1 MKRNIYIGCGF
12 LTSVVCLFFAFRG
25 IGWAEV
31 TATLKRANLW
41 LLTAAVLFQL
51 LALAFAG
58 LRWKKIINLSEISW
72 SQASGSMMV
81 GFLVNNI
88 LPGRMGE
95 LVRPVLLSQE
105 TQKSKAFLFG
115 TVVLDRISDL
125 LVLVLLAVWSFSVFP
140 SLSWGRDVSLAGGIV
155 LLGLFF
161 LIGLF
166 CYSAAGPGIERIV
179 YQRSPVRIRLK
190 AVDFLQKLRLGFR
203 SIESVQ
209 QGIVVFL
216 LSCSLWA
223 ASFFSLYCT
232 LVSFGLGIPLLGM
245 VFLLAVLNL
254 GSLIPSSPGYVGTY
268 QLLAIAVLSAFAVRK
283 AEALGFILVF
293 HAVWYVPQTFL
304 GLVVL
309 IQKNLRL
316 GQLLEK

>member
-1 MKRNIYIGCGF
+1 M
-12 LTSVVCLFFAFRG
+12 
-25 IGWAEV
+25 
-31 TATLKRANLW
+31 KRANLW
-41 LLTAAVLFQL
+41 LLTAAGLFQL

-72 SQASGSMMV
+72 SQASASMIV

-95 LVRPVLLSQE
+95 LVRPVLLSRE

-125 LVLVLLAVWSFSVFP
+125 LVLVLLAVWSFGVFP
-140 SLSWGRDVSLAGGIV
+140 FLSWGREVSLAGGIV
-155 LLGLFF
+155 LFGLFF
-161 LIGLF
+161 LIGVF
-166 CYSAAGPGIERIV
+166 SYSGAGPRIEKIV
-179 YQRSPVRIRLK
+179 YQRSPLRIRMK
-190 AVDFLQKLRLGFR
+190 TVDFLQKLRLGFR
-203 SIESVQ
+203 SIRSVQ

-232 LVSFGLGIPLLGM
+232 LVSFGVGIPWLGM

-268 QLLAIAVLSAFAVRK
+268 QLLAIAVLSTFAVHK